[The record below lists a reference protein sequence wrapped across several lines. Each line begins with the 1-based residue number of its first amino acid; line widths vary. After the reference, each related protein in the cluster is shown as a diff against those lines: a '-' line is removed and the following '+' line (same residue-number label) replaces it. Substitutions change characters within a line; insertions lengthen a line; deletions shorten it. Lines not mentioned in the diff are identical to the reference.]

1 MFVVAKLLFLAFA
14 VTGVAAT
21 GMATGAVQTPLS
33 NAIEIHENHLGMD
46 SIMPDQATK
55 GQQTSYDHLMKN
67 QERWLA
73 KNHTWMPDEDHKET
87 DDLDDV
93 D

>member
-21 GMATGAVQTPLS
+21 GIATGAVQTPLS
-33 NAIEIHENHLGMD
+33 NAIEIHEDHLGVG
-46 SIMPDQATK
+46 SVMPDQCTK
-55 GQQTSYDHLMKN
+55 GQQTAYDHLMKN

-73 KNHTWMPDEDHKET
+73 KNHTWMPDDDDET
-87 DDLDDV
+87 DDMDDLD
-93 D
+93 